1 MDILSYSNG
10 VKRYFL
16 EILGNK
22 DLLKGISLDSIPSI
36 VLIPPEPLKRQR
48 AVSTEEKETFDEM
61 LKRIFWQSSFQ
72 RRMIISWLK
81 TQ

>member
-1 MDILSYSNG
+1 MDILSFSIG
-10 VKRYFL
+10 IKRYFL

-22 DLLKGISLDSIPSI
+22 DLLKDIPLDIIPGI
-36 VLIPPEPLKRQR
+36 VLVPPEPLKRQTASSIDER
-48 AVSTEEKETFDEM
+48 ETFDET
-61 LKRIFWQSSFQ
+61 LKGIIWQSAFQ